1 MTMQEVLTQL
11 MQRYGTQSELCL
23 HMPGRMQQLQ
33 IRCQLGWI
41 DVELYQAGTGE
52 YTGTRIPLF
61 EILFTYG
68 VPTDIRWSLGFWDEE
83 GIAVD
88 HAWFVQ
94 QCADYIVATG
104 WLTNAQVIVP
114 EDLS

>member
-11 MQRYGTQSELCL
+11 MQRYRMPSGLCL
-23 HMPGRMQQLQ
+23 HMSGRAQQLH
-33 IRCQLGWI
+33 ISCQLGCI
-41 DVELYQAGTGE
+41 DVGLYQSGTGE
-52 YTGTRIPLF
+52 YAGTLIPLF
-61 EILFTYG
+61 EILFTYW
-68 VPTDIRWSLGFWDEE
+68 VPTDIRWSLGFWDDE
-83 GIAVD
+83 GAAVD

-94 QCADYIVATG
+94 QCADHVVATG